1 MQYSGGLGGSYE
13 YLREHLIFGRSA
25 GLKIRLEASSSMG
38 RFLVNE
44 EDDGGRSVDGLT
56 GGTDVDQQNAG
67 QNSGDE
73 QVQGGPTIDA
83 TDDDTDGDGNSVE
96 PWHDRCYEVGTL
108 HEPVS
113 TPDSSSSSAA
123 AGMSVVPYDTTG
135 NGNDDIGYEQME
147 GTNHD
152 VHIRRRQ
159 TWSGLFRREQRVH
172 DQDYDSTIHEDENGN
187 GDDDDNGV
195 YAAMQNA
202 RIDSRIR
209 MLWSDHM
216 NGNNGD
222 DRRVY
227 GHVLSTPPQDQQL
240 YEAQLYGHGHSGTLP
255 HDDQQDATPEPPR
268 TSRSRRFL
276 LNALLFIL
284 AGTVLAY
291 MRTRA
296 PPPPPPHYDWIGYLF
311 SSTERIVDE
320 VERISI
326 DTGYILGG
334 FVNNIYMDAVGLRDA
349 ILFPKSNSGH
359 GPNCHLRVPTHDENS
374 TSTEELLKEGIVG
387 QERAIGVIT
396 RALDAWDIRQPS
408 GNECAVADSAD
419 TCAASGYDDL
429 TGTPSN
435 VKPLV
440 LLFTG
445 PEGVGKAETARLLA
459 RLLFRH
465 CAAYQ
470 RHRGPMPDGVLQING
485 PSFTEDYEHTS
496 TLSYTAARSFKDK
509 IIEHVRRQ
517 QGTGAVVILKHFES
531 VPARL
536 LRELVGFV
544 QSLDA
549 EYERDSSLSWDNVL
563 FILTSDLGADKV
575 FKSISAYEGM
585 EYLPENDL
593 SLAVRNEID
602 DHFGTSTGL
611 GNFIN
616 SVAVFM
622 PLSVPQVELIL
633 RNKVRQL
640 SAQHEET
647 LWKRLVVTERTLRH
661 FVGMEHINYLSMK
674 KRDSESILL
683 TFSKRGAH
691 TLDDGIC
698 MQTLRSIRRRISPR
712 PGFVAVFDYDRDTK
726 QATMKWCTDITNGDD
741 DDDDERARD
750 LSDCEACFWKGQ
762 LGA

>member
-1 MQYSGGLGGSYE
+1 
-13 YLREHLIFGRSA
+13 
-25 GLKIRLEASSSMG
+25 MG

-67 QNSGDE
+67 QNSCDE
-73 QVQGGPTIDA
+73 QLQGGPTINA
-83 TDDDTDGDGNSVE
+83 TDDGTDGDCNRSVE
-96 PWHDRCYEVGTL
+96 PDRCYQVGTL

-123 AGMSVVPYDTTG
+123 AGMSIVPYDATG
-135 NGNDDIGYEQME
+135 IENYDIGYEEME

-152 VHIRRRQ
+152 AHQRRQ
-159 TWSGLFRREQRVH
+159 ETWSGPFQREQRVH
-172 DQDYDSTIHEDENGN
+172 DQEYDSTIHEDESGN
-187 GDDDDNGV
+187 GDDDDHGDC
-195 YAAMQNA
+195 AAMRNA
-202 RIDSRIR
+202 RINSRIM

-216 NGNNGD
+216 NGNNGG

-227 GHVLSTPPQDQQL
+227 GHVLSTPPQDQRL
-240 YEAQLYGHGHSGTLP
+240 YEAQLYGHGHSGTMS
-255 HDDQQDATPEPPR
+255 DDYEHDATPVPPR
-268 TSRSRRFL
+268 TSSRSRRYL
-276 LNALLFIL
+276 LNAVLFIL

-296 PPPPPPHYDWIGYLF
+296 PPPPPPHDDWMRYLF
-311 SSTERIVDE
+311 SSTERIVGE

-334 FVNNIYMDAVGLRDA
+334 FVNNVYMDAIGLRDA
-349 ILFPKSNSGH
+349 ILFPKSNSRL
-359 GPNCHLRVPTHDENS
+359 GPTCQLRVPTHDENS
-374 TSTEELLKEGIVG
+374 ASTEEVLKEGIVG
-387 QERAIGVIT
+387 QERAIGVIA

-408 GNECAVADSAD
+408 ENDCAIANGAD
-419 TCAASGYDDL
+419 TCAAPVSSDL
-429 TGTPSN
+429 TPSN
-435 VKPLV
+435 GKPLV
-440 LLFTG
+440 LLLTG

-459 RLLFRH
+459 RLMFRH
-465 CAAYQ
+465 CATEP
-470 RHRGPMPDGVLQING
+470 RRRGPMPGGVLQING
-485 PSFTEDYEHTS
+485 PSFSDNYEH
-496 TLSYTAARSFKDK
+496 TLSYTSAAARLFKDK
-509 IIEHVRRQ
+509 INEHVLRQ
-517 QGTGAVVILKHFES
+517 QGAGAVVILKHFES

-549 EYERDSSLSWDNVL
+549 GYERDSSLRWDNVL

-611 GNFIN
+611 GTFIN

-622 PLSVPQVELIL
+622 PLRVPQVEFIL

-640 SAQHEET
+640 SAQHKET

-661 FVGMEHINYLSMK
+661 FVGMEHIDYLSMK

-698 MQTLRSIRRRISPR
+698 MQTLRSIRRRVSPR
-712 PGFVAVFDYDRDTK
+712 PAFVAVFDYDPDTK
-726 QATMKWCTDITNGDD
+726 QATMKWCTDTTNGDN
-741 DDDDERARD
+741 DDEGVRD
-750 LSDCEACFWKGQ
+750 LSDCEAYFWKGQ
-762 LGA
+762 LGGG